1 MNTSDV
7 HDIHRHQNRV
17 NKYDSLVLHLRDVD
31 FIAAFFVLRLLG
43 CDACFTLFGHQY
55 CEALSRKKTKDNCG
69 ENSNKNI
76 VTIET
81 LRKNI
86 NPKLKGS
93 DSDESS
99 CF

>member
-1 MNTSDV
+1 
-7 HDIHRHQNRV
+7 
-17 NKYDSLVLHLRDVD
+17 LHLRDVN
-31 FIAAFFVLRLLG
+31 FIAAFFVLRLLH
-43 CDACFTLFGHQY
+43 CDACLTLFGHQY

-93 DSDESS
+93 DSDKSS